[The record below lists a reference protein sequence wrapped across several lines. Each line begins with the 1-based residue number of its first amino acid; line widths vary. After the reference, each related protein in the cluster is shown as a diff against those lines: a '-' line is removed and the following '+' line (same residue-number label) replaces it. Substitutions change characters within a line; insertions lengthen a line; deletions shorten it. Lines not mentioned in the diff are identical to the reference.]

1 MNKRLWKLARHTLT
15 LGKRTLVMG
24 VINVTPD
31 SFSDGGRVFTRRRAW
46 DRAERMIEDGV
57 DIIDIGGESTR
68 PGASQVS
75 EEEEIRRAKLYLNF
89 MILFNC
95 DVPFS
100 IDTTKSSVA
109 HIALNSG
116 VEIINDISG
125 LRFDP
130 AIADVAADYDA
141 GLILMN
147 SRGTFETMHQQKPV
161 RSIITEVTKDW
172 RRAITEAERRGV
184 KRDKIVLDPGIGF
197 SKTKEQN
204 IELIAKL
211 DQLIGKFPDFPMLVG
226 TSRKSFIGHILRG
239 APVNKRVFGTM
250 ATVAAAVL
258 RGAHIVRV
266 HDVKAAVETVR
277 MIDAIKNAA
286 HEKRAV

>member
-161 RSIITEVTKDW
+161 KNIITEVTKDW

-286 HEKRAV
+286 G

>member
-130 AIADVAADYDA
+130 AIADVAADHDA
-141 GLILMN
+141 GLILVN

-161 RSIITEVTKDW
+161 RSIINEVTKAW

-266 HDVKAAVETVR
+266 HDVKAAIETVR

-286 HEKRAV
+286 G

>member
-141 GLILMN
+141 GLILMH

-161 RSIITEVTKDW
+161 RSIINEVTKDW
-172 RRAITEAERRGV
+172 RRAIAEAERRGV

-250 ATVAAAVL
+250 ATVAAAAL

-286 HEKRAV
+286 G

>member
-161 RSIITEVTKDW
+161 RSIINEVTKDW

-258 RGAHIVRV
+258 KGASIIRV
-266 HDVKAAVETVR
+266 HDVRAAVETVR
-277 MIDAIKNAA
+277 VADAIKSYVRQ
-286 HEKRAV
+286 KSRG